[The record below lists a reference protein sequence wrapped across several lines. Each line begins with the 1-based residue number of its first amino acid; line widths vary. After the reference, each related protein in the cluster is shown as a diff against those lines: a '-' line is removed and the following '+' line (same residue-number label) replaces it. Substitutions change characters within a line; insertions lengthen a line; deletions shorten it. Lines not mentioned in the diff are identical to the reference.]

1 VLGGE
6 DARQLERVVEL
17 AREVLGPDLCGAY
30 LFGSAVLGG
39 LRPASDLDLLA
50 VSTRATTPDEK
61 RRLVEQLLSI
71 SGRRTPEG
79 RWRRVELTVVVASEV
94 RPWRFPPRFDLQYGD
109 WLRGDF
115 ERGEIE
121 PWPTTVNP
129 DLAVLLTMVLLADRP
144 LLGPP
149 PAEVLDPV
157 PHADVVRAMA
167 DGIDPLL
174 EELDTDARNV
184 VLTLAR
190 IWSTVVTREIRSKDA
205 RRTARSRS
213 CPRSTGPCSRAPGRS
228 TSAMRRS
235 SGTTSQTLSAPTP
248 NTSRARSVACAGR
261 HLVDSGRRARHPPG
275 LPYSPRCRLRPG
287 GRRPMST
294 RNRAQRARTAA
305 VPRTGLACLE
315 CGADGDDR
323 AHGWQAFLADGIE
336 FPRAQVLVYCPSCA
350 DREFGAGASRPSTP
364 SR

>member
-205 RRTARSRS
+205 AAD
-213 CPRSTGPCSRAPGRS
+213 CALPELPEKHRAV
-228 TSAMRRS
+228 
-235 SGTTSQTLSAPTP
+235 L
-248 NTSRARSVACAGR
+248 SRARTIYLGDQEEQWHDLAGSVRPHAEYVAGEI
-261 HLVDSGRRARHPPG
+261 RR
-275 LPYSPRCRLRPG
+275 L
-287 GRRPMST
+287 
-294 RNRAQRARTAA
+294 
-305 VPRTGLACLE
+305 
-315 CGADGDDR
+315 CGASPGR
-323 AHGWQAFLADGIE
+323 
-336 FPRAQVLVYCPSCA
+336 
-350 DREFGAGASRPSTP
+350 
-364 SR
+364 